1 MANISER
8 HEVRMRAPG
17 STIVFVADSVDGK
30 LVIRQEHDAGES
42 QDVCAITLANPD
54 ELRVFFKGLRAIA
67 ASLGQQAQ
75 VSGEEPAEVPARTR
89 SRARVND
96 RFNEDTDQV
105 RERPRDGAD

>member
-8 HEVRMRAPG
+8 HEVRMRAPD

-42 QDVCAITLANPD
+42 KDVCAITLANPD
-54 ELRVFFKGLRAIA
+54 ELRAFFKGLRAIA
-67 ASLGQQAQ
+67 ASLEQQ